1 ILLPCRYF
9 LFVIFQVS
17 FCLTPQRLRRFA
29 GSLRRECSGL
39 CSLRLHSPEHSLR
52 LAKVARRGDSLR
64 REPAK
69 VARRG
74 DSLRLA
80 KVARR
85 GEWFHFGTQNG
96 CT

>member
-1 ILLPCRYF
+1 MLLPCRNSV
-9 LFVIFQVS
+9 FVTFQVS

-29 GSLRRECSGL
+29 SRRECSGL
-39 CSLRLHSPEHSLR
+39 CSRRLHSPEHSLR

-69 VARRG
+69 VVRRG
-74 DSLRLA
+74 DSLRRESA